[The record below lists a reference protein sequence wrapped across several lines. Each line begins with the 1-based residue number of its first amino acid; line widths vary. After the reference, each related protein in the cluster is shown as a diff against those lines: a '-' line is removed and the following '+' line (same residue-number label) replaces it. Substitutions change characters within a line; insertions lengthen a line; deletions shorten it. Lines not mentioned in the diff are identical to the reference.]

1 MILTDYLQCT
11 KSIQWDYARQCG
23 VRHAVVRLPEAPEF
37 DVTDAA
43 HWDAV
48 CSRFEEEG
56 LRPLVVEPVPN
67 SLHDHIKAGDAQRD
81 ICIEKVIDMF
91 PHMAA
96 HGITT
101 LCFNFMAHVGWTRTR
116 SDFPERGGALVT
128 GFDLSDYRPSDAAIS
143 EQELWDNYSRFIW
156 AAAPE
161 AERWGIRLALHP
173 DDPPLSHLG
182 GVSRIMISMDNIHRA
197 LAIADSPNVGVTM
210 CQATYAMMGED
221 LSSVIPELADRIFF
235 IHFRNVRGNREH
247 FRETFC
253 DNGQLDMAAL
263 LRLYITCGVDV
274 PIRVDH
280 VPTMA
285 RESNDTPG
293 YATLGRL
300 FAIGHLKGL
309 LDALEPSGTEAGLR
323 KDIKNQV

>member
-1 MILTDYLQCT
+1 MILTDNLQCT

-23 VRHAVVRLPEAPEF
+23 VRHAVIRLPEAPEF

-48 CSRFEEEG
+48 CGRFEAEG
-56 LRPLVVEPVPN
+56 IHPLVVEPVPN

-81 ICIEKVIDMF
+81 ACIEKVIGMF

-143 EQELWDNYSRFIW
+143 EQELWDNYSRFIR

-173 DDPPLSHLG
+173 DDPPLSNLG
-182 GVSRIMISMDNIHRA
+182 GVSRIMISMDNIRRA

-221 LSSVIPELADRIFF
+221 LNRVIPELADRIFF
-235 IHFRNVRGNREH
+235 VHFRNVRGNREH
-247 FRETFC
+247 FRETFH
-253 DNGQLDMAAL
+253 DNGQLDMAGL
-263 LRLYITCGVDV
+263 LRLYAACGVDA

-285 RESNDTPG
+285 GESNNTPG
-293 YATLGRL
+293 YAALGRL
-300 FAIGHLKGL
+300 FAIGYLKGL
-309 LDALEPSGTEAGLR
+309 LDALELGGGETGLW
-323 KDIKNQV
+323 KG